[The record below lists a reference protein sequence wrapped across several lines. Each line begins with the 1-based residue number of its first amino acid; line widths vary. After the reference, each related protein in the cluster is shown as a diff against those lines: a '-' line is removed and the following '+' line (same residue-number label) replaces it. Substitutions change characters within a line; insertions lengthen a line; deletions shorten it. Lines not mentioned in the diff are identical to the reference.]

1 MNRVARIPAFL
12 RSVALQIMYLPQEGT
27 FHSNDYLRLN
37 SRRLEHLASLGL
49 PLSGQSVLEVGA
61 GIGDHSHF
69 YLDRGCRITITDARN
84 RNLRYLR
91 RRYPGADIQRL
102 DLDNPEPCEG
112 APFNII
118 HCFGVL
124 YHLQNPEGALR
135 FMGEQCKNTL
145 ILETCVS
152 TDENSSS
159 IRAEKETAINP
170 TQSITGWGM
179 RPSRAWVFNRLK
191 ELFEY
196 VYVPR
201 TQPNHE
207 DFPIDWSAQT
217 NFKRLSRAI
226 FIASRTSIDNEKLTT
241 VLVNEQ
247 SHEP

>member
-1 MNRVARIPAFL
+1 M
-12 RSVALQIMYLPQEGT
+12 
-27 FHSNDYLRLN
+27 
-37 SRRLEHLASLGL
+37 
-49 PLSGQSVLEVGA
+49 
-61 GIGDHSHF
+61 
-69 YLDRGCRITITDARN
+69 ITITDARN

-102 DLDNPEPCEG
+102 DLDNPELVEG

-124 YHLQNPEGALR
+124 YHLQNPEGALQ
-135 FMGEQCKNTL
+135 FLSEQCNNTL

-152 TDENSSS
+152 SDENISV
-159 IRAEKETAINP
+159 RAEKETAINP
-170 TQSITGWGM
+170 TQSITGWGV

-191 ELFEY
+191 EHFEY
-196 VYVPR
+196 VYIPR

-207 DFPIDWSAQT
+207 DFPIDWAEQR

-226 FIASRTSIDNEKLTT
+226 FIATRRSIDNEKLTT
-241 VLVNEQ
+241 ALVTKQ